1 MNKKIKILTL
11 GDHPLYPTGV
21 GIQTKNMIESVLASG
36 KFSVVSLA
44 GASRLA
50 DTTPQISEEHGE
62 DWKIFPVEGYGNQ
75 QVLRSILRTEK
86 PDVLWMMT
94 DPRYWE
100 FLWQIEDEIRPLMPI
115 VYYHVWDNYPT
126 PTFNK
131 RFYDSNDVI
140 VTISN
145 LTKQIVNE
153 VSPDVT
159 TYHVPHSVDTSIYK
173 KISENDIARFRQ
185 QHLGQEYDGKTIF
198 FWNNRNTKRK
208 QAASLVWWFKDFLD
222 EVGHDKA
229 CLIMHTNPKEPTGP
243 DLEYVTNAAG
253 LDNGQVLLSP
263 AKYEPERMAM
273 LYNMADCTINI
284 SDAEGFGLSTLE
296 SLACE
301 TPIIVTMTGG
311 LQEQVTNGEGEFY
324 GIGIQPA
331 SKTIVGS
338 QKVPFI
344 YEDRISKE
352 DFLSSMR
359 TMYAL
364 SNEERAALGADGRHH
379 VVNNF
384 SFDNYQE
391 EWVNILLDVNDKC
404 GSWSN
409 RKGYNTWHLMEVK

>member
-1 MNKKIKILTL
+1 MTKKIKILTL

-21 GIQTKNMIESVLASG
+21 GIQTKNMIESVLDSG
-36 KFSVVSLA
+36 NFSVVSLA
-44 GASRLA
+44 GASRHA
-50 DTTPQISEEHGE
+50 DSTPQISETYGE

-86 PDVLWMMT
+86 PDILWMMT

-131 RFYDSNDVI
+131 RFYESNDVI
-140 VTISN
+140 VTISDV
-145 LTKQIVNE
+145 TKNIVNA
-153 VSPDVT
+153 VSPTVK
-159 TYHVPHSVDTSIYK
+159 TYHVPHAVDTSIYK
-173 KISENDIARFRQ
+173 KISDNDVARFRQ
-185 QHLGQEYDGKTIF
+185 QHLGEQYDGKTIF

-208 QAASLVWWFKDFLD
+208 QAASLVWWFKEFLD

-311 LQEQVTNGEGEFY
+311 LQEQVTDGEEFY
-324 GIGIQPA
+324 GIGIEP
-331 SKTIVGS
+331 STKTIIGS

-344 YEDRISKE
+344 FEDRISKE
-352 DFLSSMR
+352 DFLSSIR
-359 TMYAL
+359 TMYEL
-364 SNEERAALGADGRHH
+364 SNSEREELGSAGRSH
-379 VVNNF
+379 VLNKF
-384 SFDNYQE
+384 SFDSYKSKWNE
-391 EWVNILLDVNDKC
+391 ILTEVNQTN
-404 GSWSN
+404 GSWES
-409 RKGYNTWHLMEVK
+409 RKGYDSWNLWEVK